1 MATDPP
7 TGGCDHDDRG
17 GIRQDRRLKDLARLC
32 CGRSYVAPPLE
43 GQRRGG
49 LTVHGRNIIAA
60 AFARSAYSLGTP
72 QEGHESWLLRSI
84 SSGRM

>member
-1 MATDPP
+1 MTECDPTP
-7 TGGCDHDDRG
+7 FYAPGYTTAPKQPRVGEH
-17 GIRQDRRLKDLARLC
+17 LWTLC

-43 GQRRGG
+43 GQRRG
-49 LTVHGRNIIAA
+49 LTVHGSNIIAA
-60 AFARSAYSLGTP
+60 AFARSADSLGTP